1 MKKIILHI
9 CCAIC
14 GCYLC
19 QILKKEFDEI
29 ILFFENSNIYPKE
42 EYQKRKES
50 VIKLSKIYDFE
61 FVEGEYNNEEWLEKI
76 KGFEK
81 EKEGGKRCSLC
92 FSHRLSKTA
101 ELAKK
106 KNFNFFTTTLSLS
119 PFKNE
124 KLIKKIGEEI
134 AKENNLEFI
143 DFFNDKEFKNVSW
156 IKAKKIARDNNFYH
170 QKYCGCL
177 FSVR

>member
-1 MKKIILHI
+1 MKKIIVHI

-19 QILKKEFDEI
+19 EILKKEFEEI

-50 VIKLSKIYDFE
+50 VIKLSEIYDFE
-61 FVEGEYNNEEWLEKI
+61 FIEGGYNNEEWLKKI

-81 EKEGGKRCSLC
+81 EKEGEKRCSLF
-92 FSHRLSKTA
+92 FSYRLSKTA

-106 KNFNFFTTTLSLS
+106 KNFKFFTTTLSVS

-124 KLIKKIGEEI
+124 KLIKEIGEKI
-134 AKENNLEFI
+134 AEKNNLEFI
-143 DFFNDKEFKNVSW
+143 DFFDDKEFKKESW
-156 IKAKKIARDNNFYH
+156 IKAKEISKKNNFYQ

-177 FSVR
+177 FSIR